1 MKGTGRNAH
10 GSSERVGGVP
20 CAYIL
25 LSQFDMVFGVFVF
38 SFFLEGLKG

>member
-1 MKGTGRNAH
+1 MKGAGRNAH
-10 GSSERVGGVP
+10 GSSERVESRVLTL
-20 CAYIL
+20 L